1 MRIFE
6 VDENLADLKKDIKQ
20 SVEKETDISLLKK
33 VSSTLQ
39 SGTLLT
45 RLSTIL
51 KADPDASKIFNH
63 LSKVI
68 VQTEGTLEDK
78 TRFVDNY
85 SKGFINISKL
95 LTLNKIQNLSDII
108 TDPFALKIFNEL
120 NVITAQGIG
129 PGELALSVLSP
140 NITSIGSKSGGG
152 DLVINSKHVELK
164 DSITS
169 GGRWGDPR
177 KAKLDMTSISRSLE
191 KNYPELFAELEESK
205 ASLTGPRWIT
215 VRDTYG
221 PKSKQKAEVADVIV
235 KSTFKFVKD
244 TSITDTL
251 RKQIMSGSE
260 PELRKAWAVAI
271 FENYKTYSNFE
282 LMLCIRTTTQTSLCF
297 SDYTQNINNVKVES
311 IQLWGPEGSV
321 SPKID
326 IVGTAK
332 AGKAIATEPGAPSKP
347 KDLSVTKTARKQQN
361 PEPVKTRA
369 KR

>member
-221 PKSKQKAEVADVIV
+221 PKSKQ
-235 KSTFKFVKD
+235 
-244 TSITDTL
+244 L
-251 RKQIMSGSE
+251 
-260 PELRKAWAVAI
+260 L
-271 FENYKTYSNFE
+271 
-282 LMLCIRTTTQTSLCF
+282 
-297 SDYTQNINNVKVES
+297 
-311 IQLWGPEGSV
+311 
-321 SPKID
+321 
-326 IVGTAK
+326 
-332 AGKAIATEPGAPSKP
+332 
-347 KDLSVTKTARKQQN
+347 
-361 PEPVKTRA
+361 
-369 KR
+369 